1 MYLLAHRLPSLL
13 CALLALGLCA
23 CGSAEARDAPLARK
37 LHVVQGLGFPESV
50 RHYPDQDVYFVSN
63 MVGAGSVKDGNG
75 YIARILAATLGPVT
89 IVARGGTGGVVLDA
103 PKGMAI
109 QGDTLWVADIDV
121 LRGFHRRTG
130 VPVATLE
137 LRPHSS
143 MLLNDIA
150 VGPDGTMRV
159 TDTGIAMT
167 PNGILYHGADKIFAV
182 GPDAPCRCCRAARS

>member
-1 MYLLAHRLPSLL
+1 MYLLAHRLRPSS
-13 CALLALGLCA
+13 ALALGLCA

-50 RHYPDQDVYFVSN
+50 RHDPDQDVYFVSN
-63 MVGAGSVKDGNG
+63 MVGAGSVTDGNG

-89 IVARGGTGGVVLDA
+89 IVARDGTGGVVLDA

-109 QGDTLWVADIDV
+109 EGDTLWVADIV
-121 LRGFHRRTG
+121 LLGSHRRTG
-130 VPVATLE
+130 APVATLE

-143 MLLNDIA
+143 MLLNAIA

-167 PNGILYHGADKIFAV
+167 PKGILYHGADKIFAV